1 MKNIINL
8 AQGLMIFSQYVS
20 RKDESQYVYS
30 VADMVNVYVGVNGED
45 TAMLE
50 LLGQKYDENLSSWD
64 FKLD

>member
-50 LLGQKYDENLSSWD
+50 LLG
-64 FKLD
+64 